1 MMDVYGEKHMKNSTC
16 ERLSV
21 YLFTVHIWSCSQVA
35 YMKVMLQHRQLY
47 IQVMQGRTYWFI
59 TAENTERFLLNLD
72 ALCYLWECIKAAR
85 LAPPH

>member
-47 IQVMQGRTYWFI
+47 I
-59 TAENTERFLLNLD
+59 
-72 ALCYLWECIKAAR
+72 
-85 LAPPH
+85 